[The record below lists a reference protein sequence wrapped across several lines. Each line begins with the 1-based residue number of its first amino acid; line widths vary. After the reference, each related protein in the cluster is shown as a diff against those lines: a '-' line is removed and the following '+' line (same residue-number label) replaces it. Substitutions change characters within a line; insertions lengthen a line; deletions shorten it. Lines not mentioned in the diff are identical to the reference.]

1 MGSSVALA
9 TVSEEARR
17 VLIIEDNDLNLKLFK
32 DLLEAHGYQ
41 TIETKDGARA
51 LDLIIEAS
59 PDLVLLDIQLP
70 NVSGIDII
78 KQIRGNEQTKE
89 IPVIAVTAFAMH
101 DDEERIID
109 AGCQAYVSK
118 PISIISFVELIQK
131 YLAD

>member
-9 TVSEEARR
+9 TVSEEIKR

-41 TIETKDGARA
+41 TIETKDGAKA
-51 LDLIIEAS
+51 LDLIIEAN
-59 PDLVLLDIQLP
+59 PNLVLLDIQLP

-78 KQIRGNEQTKE
+78 KQIRGNEKTKE